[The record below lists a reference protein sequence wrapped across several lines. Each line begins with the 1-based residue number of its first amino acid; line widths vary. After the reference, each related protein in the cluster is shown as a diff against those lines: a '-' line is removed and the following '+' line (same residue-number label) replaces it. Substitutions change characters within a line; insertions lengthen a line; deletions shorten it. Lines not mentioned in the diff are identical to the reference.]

1 MIFTE
6 HDLYAT
12 AKLLK
17 SCDGE
22 NPEYDR
28 ALVELISYLTH
39 DDVYFVASKLGDKVD
54 VPKELL

>member
-17 SCDGE
+17 SCDKE
-22 NPEYDR
+22 NSEYDR
-28 ALVELISYLTH
+28 ALVELIAYLTH
-39 DDVYFVASKLGDKVD
+39 DDVDLVASKLDI
-54 VPKELL
+54 PKDLL

>member
-1 MIFTE
+1 MTFTE
-6 HDLYAT
+6 QDLYAT

-28 ALVELISYLTH
+28 ALVELIAYLTH
-39 DDVYFVASKLGDKVD
+39 DDVEFVASKLGAEIE
-54 VPKELL
+54 VPKNLL